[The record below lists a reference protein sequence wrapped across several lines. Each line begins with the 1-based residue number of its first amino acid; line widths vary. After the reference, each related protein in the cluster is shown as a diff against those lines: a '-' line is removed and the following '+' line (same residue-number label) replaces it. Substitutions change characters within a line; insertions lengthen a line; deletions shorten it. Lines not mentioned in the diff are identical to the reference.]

1 MELIFWIVMVINGI
15 NYRPV
20 EPDYPTA
27 PRRIEAEQP
36 VRPVRQFRPTR

>member
-1 MELIFWIVMVINGI
+1 MELIFWAIFVLGGI

-27 PRRIEAEQP
+27 PRRIEPEQP
-36 VRPVRQFRPTR
+36 VRPVRQFRPGR